1 MITIRTKLYQF
12 NELSKKAQ
20 AAAVENNAINAEYF
34 FADDAIN
41 SLKEFAKHFNCELQ
55 DYEFDFTGAYC
66 HSWAKFDTDSAEFT
80 EDELLALIES
90 MGGYNKET
98 LRGDGDCVFS
108 GYCAD
113 EDAADGA
120 RIAFFNGERDINN
133 ILQSGFNSW
142 LKSVMADY
150 EYQLS
155 HEGFADHCE
164 ANNLEFKEDGTI
176 F

>member
-1 MITIRTKLYQF
+1 MRTIRTKVYQF
-12 NELSKKAQ
+12 SELSKYAQ
-20 AAAVENNAINAEYF
+20 QKAVEDNAIYAEYF

-41 SLKEFAKHFNCELQ
+41 SLREFAKHFNCEVKN
-55 DYEFDFTGAYC
+55 YEFDFTGAYC
-66 HSWAKFDTDSAEFT
+66 PSWVKFNTDNAEFT
-80 EDELLALIES
+80 EDELSALIES
-90 MGGYNKET
+90 MGGYNKEN

-142 LKSVMADY
+142 LKSIMADY

-155 HEGFADHCE
+155 YEGFAEHCE
-164 ANNLEFKEDGTI
+164 ANNLEFKADGTM